1 MYWAIGSHSVYAAV
15 LFFVPLKTQYY
26 WLFSP
31 HSGLLLLLLRPST
44 PLSCF
49 LLLLLLFT
57 YFFYNSMS
65 GVKINKQKTEWG
77 QFGIRKMAKTL
88 LNKRELRTPPT
99 YFNILKDFFF
109 PCYLAWPFTT
119 SLNHNITI

>member
-26 WLFSP
+26 WFFSF
-31 HSGLLLLLLRPST
+31 HSTGLRHLLLCQH
-44 PLSCF
+44 LSSVSSS
-49 LLLLLLFT
+49 
-57 YFFYNSMS
+57 YSHNFFSNIMS
-65 GVKINKQKTEWG
+65 GVQINKQKTEWG